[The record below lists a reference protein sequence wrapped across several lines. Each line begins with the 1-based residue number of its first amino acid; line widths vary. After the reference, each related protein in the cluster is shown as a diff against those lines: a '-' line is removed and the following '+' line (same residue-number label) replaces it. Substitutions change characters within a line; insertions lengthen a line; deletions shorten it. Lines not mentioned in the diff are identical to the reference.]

1 MSNGGNPQ
9 LKMVTDQ
16 NGKGTKKGKKS
27 MLPQQPGKPLS
38 LHAGHS
44 TAKFYTVVH
53 FLNGKVKVIP

>member
-1 MSNGGNPQ
+1 
-9 LKMVTDQ
+9 MVTDQ

-53 FLNGKVKVIP
+53 FVNGKVKVIP